1 MLDRVESD
9 LEDDI
14 DELMNESDK
23 EFVFEKE
30 DSPKDSVSDSQP
42 KKILIL
48 ETNIHVN
55 EDREENPEDNEEE
68 SPEDRVD
75 IPEAKEKPKGK

>member
-1 MLDRVESD
+1 M
-9 LEDDI
+9 EDDI